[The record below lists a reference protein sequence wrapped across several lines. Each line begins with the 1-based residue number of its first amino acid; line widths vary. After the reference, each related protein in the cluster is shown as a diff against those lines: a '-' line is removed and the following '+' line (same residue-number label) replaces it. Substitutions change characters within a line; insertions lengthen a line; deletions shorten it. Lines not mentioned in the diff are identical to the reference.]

1 MNWGTPSWL
10 FALIAIPV
18 LAACFVFAWRRRVRI
33 SKTFGSASSGSLI
46 VGETRGLRA
55 ARAVVFLLGL
65 GLLGVALARPQF
77 GARTE
82 MLRKR
87 GVDIV
92 VALDFSKSMLARDVR
107 PSRID
112 RAKAE
117 LLRLLGELDGDR
129 VGIVAFAGET
139 MQFPMTV
146 DPSAAELFFRDLGPY
161 DMPVGGTAIGRALT
175 ASLDLLTRSQPE
187 PANAAASPRS
197 RVVLLF
203 TDGEDHEGDPV
214 AAARTLAEAGV
225 HVYVV
230 GIGTRTGEPIPAYA
244 PDGTWTGYM
253 RDDNGQPILTSLSAE
268 AETTLREIAST
279 TGGKYFH
286 APRGTVGVDEIRAEL
301 RKLKQDELRAR
312 RITIH
317 EERYTLVLA
326 LAIALLSI
334 ETLMPESFIRRR
346 KRDTKEAA

>member
-10 FALIAIPV
+10 FVLLAIPV

-33 SKTFGSASSGSLI
+33 SNTLGSVRSTSLI

-65 GLLGVALARPQF
+65 ALLGVALARPQF

-187 PANAAASPRS
+187 STGANATQRS

-214 AAARTLAEAGV
+214 AAARALAEAGV

-230 GIGTRTGEPIPAYA
+230 GIGTRTGEPIPSYA

-253 RDDNGQPILTSLSAE
+253 RGEDGQPILTSLSAE
-268 AETTLREIAST
+268 AEATLREIAST

-286 APRGTVGVDEIRAEL
+286 APRGSVGVDEIRAEL

-317 EERYTLVLA
+317 EERYALVLA
-326 LAIALLSI
+326 LAIALLSV